1 MNVIGIVVEYNP
13 FHNGHLYQI
22 NKIKELYPDSIII
35 VAMSTHFTQRGDVSV
50 LDKWDKTKIALDNN
64 IDIVLEIPFVF
75 SNSSADTFS
84 YASLRM
90 LNELNIDILI
100 FGSES
105 NDIDMLKKCAKVQV
119 NNDAFDNKLKE
130 YISKGYNYPTS
141 ISKCINDLCNISIK
155 DSNDLLGVSYI
166 KEIIKNK
173 YNIKPI
179 SIKRTNNFLDI
190 ESNDSIISANNI
202 REKLKNNIVIDK
214 YVPKD
219 VTNLI
224 HMIDENKLFELLKYK
239 IISEKDNLCNYH
251 LITEGIE
258 KRIFNSAIISN
269 NLSELVE
276 NIKTKR
282 FTYNRINRILINIL
296 VGFTKDDAS
305 KSKNLE
311 YIRVLGM
318 SEKGKI
324 YLNKRKKETSLPII
338 TKFQQYPMLE
348 LELKASLIYGILIN
362 DNTIYDK
369 EVKNYVIIK

>member
-50 LDKWDKTKIALDNN
+50 LDKWNKTKIALDNN
-64 IDIVLEIPFVF
+64 IDMVLEIPFVF

-219 VTNLI
+219 VTKLI

-251 LITEGIE
+251 LVTEGIE
-258 KRIFNSAIISN
+258 KRIF
-269 NLSELVE
+269 
-276 NIKTKR
+276 
-282 FTYNRINRILINIL
+282 

-305 KSKNLE
+305 KYKNLE

-369 EVKNYVIIK
+369 EVKNFVIIK